1 MVGHGVRTAKGGK
14 NGEAISLFIRQN
26 TGNFGRF
33 GRFSDIGVKNFYL
46 DQFVFLYKF
55 PNLQNRE

>member
-1 MVGHGVRTAKGGK
+1 MVGLGAGTCGRCK
-14 NGEAISLFIRQN
+14 NSVCNSLFIRQN
-26 TGNFGRF
+26 TGKFGRF
-33 GRFSDIGVKNFYL
+33 GRFSDIGVKDFYL

>member
-1 MVGHGVRTAKGGK
+1 MVGHGVHTAKGCKRGK
-14 NGEAISLFIRQN
+14 VKSLFRRQN
-26 TGNFGRF
+26 TGKFGRF
-33 GRFSDIGVKNFYL
+33 SWFSDIGVKDFYL